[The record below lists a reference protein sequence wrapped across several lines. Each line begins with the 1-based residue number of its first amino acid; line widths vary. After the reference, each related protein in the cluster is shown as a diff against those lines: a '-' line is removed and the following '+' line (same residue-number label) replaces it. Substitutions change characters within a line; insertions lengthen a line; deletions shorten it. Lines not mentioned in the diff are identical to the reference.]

1 MEKLSNIVFLVFFSL
16 LFIGAVVGAVF
27 FDAPHQWFSAIIS
40 GAMVA
45 IISHDMIKDKDKE

>member
-16 LFIGAVVGAVF
+16 LFIGAVGGAVF
-27 FDAPHQWFSAIIS
+27 FDAPHQCFSAIIS

-45 IISHDMIKDKDKE
+45 IISHDVKKDKEK

>member
-1 MEKLSNIVFLVFFSL
+1 MEKLCNIVFLVFFSL

-27 FDAPHQWFSAIIS
+27 FDAPHQWFSAVLS
-40 GAMVA
+40 GGMVA